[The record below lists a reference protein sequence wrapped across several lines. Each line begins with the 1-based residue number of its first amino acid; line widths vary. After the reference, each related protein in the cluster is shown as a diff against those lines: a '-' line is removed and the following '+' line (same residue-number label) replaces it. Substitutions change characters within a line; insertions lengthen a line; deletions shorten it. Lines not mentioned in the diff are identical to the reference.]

1 MAYYNSNCITV
12 DCSISRKRNSAVY
25 LFSILVFL
33 IISFPAYSQTSECSY
48 SFVDIENQDRLR
60 INLSDSLLNRN
71 SLYRVIHFGDS
82 HIQADKLT
90 SEIRKQFQNETQNGG
105 SGIIFPYS
113 LCGSFGP
120 AGVQS
125 KILGKYTYA
134 TQLKNPSSLPIGM
147 MGYTISLPKESKI
160 IMQFDDKFHGKL
172 SKSITIWVHSLFDS
186 THLQLDENWALSNR
200 RSLGKGIYSY
210 SYETNNIQNQIT
222 IKSKSNFAFWG
233 LQFNNDKGVSYQ
245 QNGLVGAQFTHLIK
259 YEEEVILQLKEI
271 NPDLIIFS
279 YGTNEAYDNID
290 SKFYYDKVSKFI
302 NHLKT
307 NLPTASILLTNAP
320 DTRSGGKTPISQI
333 NVNETLKKVSDQC
346 QTAFFDLN
354 KAMGGWGSLYNWQKK
369 GFVLN
374 DQLHFNKEGAKV
386 LGQLITYAIFT
397 SAEIGDSLVLEEL
410 RKSISSSLCSKSED
424 VLKQDESVKEPII
437 KEALELK
444 DKPKKSTK
452 KTKIYVVKKGDNLSK
467 IAHKTGTSINNLKT
481 KNKISSDEKIYPGQK
496 LKY

>member
-1 MAYYNSNCITV
+1 MAHYNSNCFTV
-12 DCSISRKRNSAVY
+12 DSSISRKRYSAIY

-33 IISFPAYSQTSECSY
+33 LLSFPVYSQAPECAY
-48 SFVDIENQDRLR
+48 SFVDIENRDALR
-60 INLSDSLLNRN
+60 INLSDSLLNKN
-71 SLYRVIHFGDS
+71 SLYRIIHFGDS

-90 SEIRKQFQNETQNGG
+90 SEIRKQFQKEAQNGG

-125 KILGKYTYA
+125 KIQGKYSYA
-134 TQLKNPSSLPIGM
+134 TQLKNPSALPIGL
-147 MGYTISLPKESKI
+147 MGYTITLPKESKI
-160 IMQFDDKFHGKL
+160 FMQFDDKFQGKL
-172 SKSITIWVHSLFDS
+172 SKSITIWVHSQLDS
-186 THLQLDENWALSNR
+186 THIQLDENWELTNR
-200 RSLGKGIYSY
+200 KSLGQGIYTY
-210 SYETNNIQNQIT
+210 SYETKNIQNQIT
-222 IKSKSNFAFWG
+222 IKSKSNAAFWG
-233 LQFNNDKGVSYQ
+233 LEFNADSGVSYQ

-259 YEEEVILQLKEI
+259 HEEQVILQLSAIK
-271 NPDLIIFS
+271 PDLIIFS

-290 SKFYYDKVSKFI
+290 SKFYFEKVSKFI
-302 NHLKT
+302 NQLKT
-307 NLPTASILLTNAP
+307 NLPTTSILITNAP
-320 DTRSGGKTPISQI
+320 DTRSGGKTPISQV
-333 NVNETLKKVSDQC
+333 NVNETLKKVSVQC
-346 QTAFFDLN
+346 QTAYFDLN

-374 DQLHFNKEGAKV
+374 DQLHFNKDGAKV
-386 LGQLITYAIFT
+386 LGQLITYAIFS
-397 SAEIGDSLVLEEL
+397 SAEIGVSTSQEVL
-410 RKSISSSLCSKSED
+410 RKSISSSLCSKPED
-424 VLKQDESVKEPII
+424 LLKQEESVKEPI
-437 KEALELK
+437 KTEALELK